1 MSPLLIVVMIEE
13 NEGRQKKRKRR
24 KKQRGKRKKE
34 RKKQPCHSYYKLC
47 EDVVTE
53 ACKAT
58 VKAPRCPLKEVVKG

>member
-1 MSPLLIVVMIEE
+1 MIVLMIVE

-24 KKQRGKRKKE
+24 NKQREKRKKE
-34 RKKQPCHSYYKLC
+34 RKKQSCHSYYKLC

-58 VKAPRCPLKEVVKG
+58 VKAPCPLKEVVKG